1 VVLSLE
7 FILAFVGSAV
17 GLLIGILIFDNT
29 ALAIVPECCP
39 PPPFQAS
46 GSSNDTF
53 TTTGGSAD
61 QSSRTFLYLF
71 QPSANPPIGAVVT
84 EIFIHCFGVTLG
96 SDVVVDIALY
106 DNFTLISDEVR
117 ITCLNPRGDFSNANV
132 QPITL
137 GLPRL
142 GFQNTDNDVDGIGDF
157 LFGAQSSGGGSSIRW
172 RTGACT
178 PFPSCGVIGLPMPDP
193 FPSSD
198 TTLNRR
204 IGVDVKWEIPVPF
217 TQAEEDSADALNQ
230 ARNTAL
236 TVIGI
241 LPVALF
247 FILFSIFSTIRNEGS

>member
-7 FILAFVGSAV
+7 FVLAFVGSAV

-53 TTTGGSAD
+53 TGGGGAD
-61 QSSRTFLYLF
+61 QNSRTFLYMF
-71 QPSANPPIGAVVT
+71 QPSSNAPIGAIVT
-84 EIFIHCFGVTLG
+84 EIFVHCHGVVSG
-96 SDVVVDIALY
+96 SDATVDIALY

-117 ITCLNPRGDFSNANV
+117 ITCSNPVGDFRNANV
-132 QPITL
+132 QPITV

-142 GFQNTDNDVDGIGDF
+142 GFQNLDNENDGIGDF
-157 LFGAQSSGGGSSIRW
+157 LFGAGGAGGGSATRW
-172 RTGACT
+172 RTGACS
-178 PFPSCGVIGLPMPDP
+178 PFPSCESIGLPMPNP
-193 FPSSD
+193 FPSGDLAFS
-198 TTLNRR
+198 RQ
-204 IGVDVKWEIPVPF
+204 IGTDVKWEIPVAF
-217 TQAEEDSADALNQ
+217 TQAEADSADALNQ